1 MLRNMEKNHSNLKII
16 NYGDNKF
23 YNEFVDV
30 ANDEV
35 IAGVNTCGSFFIE
48 KELEVLSATYDL
60 MTRVRNLKVDNKEEL
75 YDLTE
80 DFRKTTADLMDL
92 IQFVETNREIL
103 KHILEKI
110 DKQTKAFENINMKT
124 FFSKHYNR
132 EESTLK
138 HFLEHP
144 GLLRVYFQVKYI
156 YTVLVKTSGVEGYA
170 GGKNGRGV
178 RRGQS
183 LKEMGPEDVNMFDE
197 KGENHE
203 NGVTRGKAVDLD
215 LEISRNIK
223 RIQAYLAIQSNF
235 FSVHSEDVFKQL
247 SLEVNDY
254 CNIDNLHDKAK
265 DNYNNRG
272 LTKDEFIEIEL
283 EYENKDEK
291 VDTSGLNPCYSMVD
305 LWLVLI
311 HTFLYIMPYYGLALT
326 SSTYATALNLQ
337 ATLSGILQ
345 AATPIAAIL
354 GGFLFNYITWSNR
367 YRGPYFFSL
376 SLMFIGMVLYY
387 IPYTLREDNKTLGII
402 LLVIGRMSF
411 GIGGSRLMTRKY
423 LALNVAIWAQSRYS
437 TIFVAISAL
446 AMCLGPGLAAVL
458 IYAGDVD
465 FGPTDAYEGNIM
477 AFMFIFVYAGLLI
490 TFIFFFDGYD
500 KKLDQKASRLEF
512 GDTFLN
518 LNQNEFEMSTLQG
531 MKNKDNVGRNRK
543 FKVSHLPRVRNTSQ
557 LSNSNLD
564 AFKNTHKQNNI
575 PVLKAYFPNGM
586 TVYTIII
593 FTIFKS
599 KLISD
604 PGSFLHRTA
613 PGLQAVLRS
622 RRPVGRILPLFID
635 LLRHPNCPTRSIPGQ
650 EDARSSYPHHR
661 YRHLHHR
668 YRAQDQLRIR

>member
-1 MLRNMEKNHSNLKII
+1 MLRNMEKHHSNLKII

-23 YNEFVDV
+23 YNEFIDI
-30 ANDEV
+30 ANEEV
-35 IAGVNTCGSFFIE
+35 IGGVNKCGSFFIE
-48 KELEVLSATYDL
+48 KELEILSATYDL
-60 MTRVRNLKVDNKEEL
+60 MNGVRDLRVDNKEDL
-75 YDLTE
+75 YEITE
-80 DFRKTTADLMDL
+80 NFCKTTGDLMDL

-103 KHILEKI
+103 KHVLEKI

-124 FFSKHYNR
+124 FFVKHYNR
-132 EESTLK
+132 EDSTLK

-156 YTVLVKTSGVEGYA
+156 YTVLVKNANLEGYA
-170 GGKNGRGV
+170 GSKNGRSNGKH
-178 RRGQS
+178 GQS

-197 KGENHE
+197 KDENLE
-203 NGVTRGKAVDLD
+203 RDGVTKVKRVALDYD

-247 SLEVNDY
+247 SLNVDDY

-265 DNYNNRG
+265 ENYNNRQ

-283 EYENKDEK
+283 EYEKKDEQP
-291 VDTSGLNPCYSMVD
+291 TSGLSPCYSMLD

-311 HTFLYIMPYYGLALT
+311 HTCLYIMPYYGLALT
-326 SSTYATALNLQ
+326 ASTYATALELQ
-337 ATLSGILQ
+337 SSLSGILQ
-345 AATPIAAIL
+345 AATPVAAIL
-354 GGFLFNYITWSNR
+354 GGFLFNHITRLNR
-367 YRGPYFFSL
+367 YRGPYFLSL

-387 IPYTLREDNKTLGII
+387 IPYTLREDNKALGIV

-423 LALNVAIWAQSRYS
+423 LAINVAIWAQSYYS

-446 AMCLGPGLAAVL
+446 AMCFGPGIAAVL
-458 IYAGDVD
+458 IWAGDVD
-465 FGPTDAYEGNIM
+465 MGPTDAYEGNIM

-490 TFIFFFDGYD
+490 LFIFVFDGYD
-500 KKLDQKASRLEF
+500 KKLDQKTSRLEF

-518 LNQNEFEMSTLQG
+518 LNQNEFELSTLHG
-531 MKNKDNVGRNRK
+531 MKSKDNVGRNRK
-543 FKVSHLPRVRNTSQ
+543 FKISHLPKVRNTSQ

-564 AFKNTHKQNNI
+564 AFRNTQQRKNI
-575 PVLKAYFPNGM
+575 PVLKAFFPNGM

-593 FTIFKS
+593 FTLFKS

-604 PGSFLHRTA
+604 SRSFLYRITTS
-613 PGLQAVLRS
+613 LK
-622 RRPVGRILPLFID
+622 RIL
-635 LLRHPNCPTRSIPGQ
+635 
-650 EDARSSYPHHR
+650 
-661 YRHLHHR
+661 
-668 YRAQDQLRIR
+668 

>member
-1 MLRNMEKNHSNLKII
+1 MEKHHSNLKII
-16 NYGDNKF
+16 NYGDNTF
-23 YNEFVDV
+23 YNEFIDI
-30 ANDEV
+30 ANEEV
-35 IAGVNTCGSFFIE
+35 ISGVNKCGSFFIE
-48 KELEVLSATYDL
+48 KELEILSATYDL
-60 MTRVRNLKVDNKEEL
+60 MNGIRDLRMDNKEDL
-75 YDLTE
+75 YEITE
-80 DFRKTTADLMDL
+80 NFCKTTGDLMDL

-103 KHILEKI
+103 KHVLEKI

-124 FFSKHYNR
+124 FFVKHYNR
-132 EESTLK
+132 EDSTLK

-156 YTVLVKTSGVEGYA
+156 YTVLVKNANLEGYA
-170 GGKNGRGV
+170 GSKNGKGSRKQ
-178 RRGQS
+178 GQN

-197 KGENHE
+197 KDENLE
-203 NGVTRGKAVDLD
+203 REEVTKVKKVALDYD

-247 SLEVNDY
+247 SLNVDDY

-265 DNYNNRG
+265 ENYNNRQ

-283 EYENKDEK
+283 EYEKKDEQP
-291 VDTSGLNPCYSMVD
+291 TTGLSPCYSMVD

-326 SSTYATALNLQ
+326 SSTYATALDLQ
-337 ATLSGILQ
+337 TTISGILQ

-367 YRGPYFFSL
+367 YRGPYFLSL

-387 IPYTLREDNKTLGII
+387 IPYTLRNDNKTLGII
-402 LLVIGRMSF
+402 LLVIGRMAF

-423 LALNVAIWAQSRYS
+423 LAINVAIWAQSRYS

-446 AMCLGPGLAAVL
+446 AMCFGPGIAAVL
-458 IYAGDVD
+458 IWAGDVD
-465 FGPTDAYEGNIM
+465 MGPTDAYEGNIM
-477 AFMFIFVYAGLLI
+477 AFMFIFVYSGLLI
-490 TFIFFFDGYD
+490 IFIFVFDGYD

-518 LNQNEFEMSTLQG
+518 LNQNEFELSTLHG
-531 MKNKDNVGRNRK
+531 MKSKDNVGRNRK
-543 FKVSHLPRVRNTSQ
+543 FKISHLPKVKNTSQ

-564 AFKNTHKQNNI
+564 AFKNTQQRKNI
-575 PVLKAYFPNGM
+575 PVLKAFFPNGM
-586 TVYTIII
+586 TVYTIVI

-604 PGSFLHRTA
+604 SRSFLYRITTS
-613 PGLQAVLRS
+613 LK
-622 RRPVGRILPLFID
+622 RIL
-635 LLRHPNCPTRSIPGQ
+635 
-650 EDARSSYPHHR
+650 
-661 YRHLHHR
+661 
-668 YRAQDQLRIR
+668 